1 MKNLVILILVSTS
14 FIFGQAK
21 SNIILEAEYDKLPF
35 EISISNSGIYG
46 VSHFKIEENNI
57 LLYDF
62 NKPYV
67 HKFFENSL
75 VKSTPINPQKL
86 SSQLLKKE
94 GLQTLIENNNN
105 LYYNF
110 ENGELKNN
118 RSEEFIIKVS
128 STNTLDVDNR
138 QDEKFNKFS
147 LSFPNDLAYANL
159 IGIDKENFIFLIVER
174 YVQQVPLKVSRQVYT
189 LNPNGNICSVLDL
202 PDTKYLYTLS
212 DLTVDEDGNLYH
224 LFSSAKGIKIIKW
237 QGLKIHSKSNVQY
250 SEEYYSHF
258 HYNQI
263 LPTNEIKNDNYLGKT
278 TAASRTMALRIAE
291 NYVYHKYNCT
301 GSNLAP
307 DNVTAPDGDVV
318 RTPDRL
324 IVGAN
329 ARVPYKWGGFNT
341 LDQFNDGL
349 SNGLYAGDINTAG
362 VSSSAVG
369 VDCSGY
375 VSRCWQLSY
384 HASTS
389 YMPNITSLYNNWSEL
404 KPGDAVHK
412 VGHVRLYISTE
423 SNGSIKV
430 AESTS
435 RGWGVSYWNYAPS
448 DLTEYSPRY
457 YTGMSDDYY
466 ENQPKLISIIEES
479 DNKIKIKWECDDS
492 EVLGYRL
499 YRSVDR
505 VNWTLYLDENTLKEK
520 YADDVLTNG
529 SLYYRVSS
537 VRNDSLNTSES
548 DLSNELGIGKA
559 DSETKY
565 LIVDGFDRESGSWRG
580 AGHKF
585 AGYYGNSL
593 FKNGVSFETIKSKY
607 LTEPD
612 FNLSGYSGVFW
623 ILGDE
628 STVDETFNSSE
639 QSIIINYL
647 ENGGNLFVSGSEI
660 GWDLDYKGSSADKSF
675 YNNYLKADYIS
686 DDAGSDF
693 VNGVSGSSLETCS
706 FNIGQTYDED
716 YPDEISSFGGSSLC
730 MRYSNN
736 KGAGIQFAG
745 TFGTSTQ
752 TSKIVYL
759 AFPLETTANDDEFDN
774 VMANIHNY
782 FSEEIVSV
790 DNNQV
795 ENLNF
800 NLSQN
805 YPNPFNPSTIIKYSI
820 PNQSDV
826 NLKIF
831 DVLGSEV
838 ATLLNKEQPQGNY
851 EVEFNGKDLTS
862 GIYFYRLQVYTPGS
876 AGDFVET
883 KKMILLK

>member
-1 MKNLVILILVSTS
+1 MKNLVILIVISTS
-14 FIFGQAK
+14 FVFGQAK
-21 SNIILEAEYDKLPF
+21 NNIILEAEYDKLPI

-46 VSHFKIEENNI
+46 VSHFKIVENNI

-62 NKPYV
+62 NKSYV
-67 HKFFENSL
+67 HTFSKNSL

-86 SSQLLKKE
+86 SSQLLKNE
-94 GLQTLIENNNN
+94 SLQTLKENNN

-118 RSEEFIIKVS
+118 RNEEFNINVCSTS
-128 STNTLDVDNR
+128 SLDVDYKHE
-138 QDEKFNKFS
+138 EKSKKFS
-147 LSFPNDLAYANL
+147 LSFPDDLAYANL

-174 YVQQVPLKVSRQVYT
+174 YVQQVPLKVRRQVYT
-189 LNPNGNICSVLDL
+189 LSPYGNICSVLDL
-202 PDTKYLYTLS
+202 PDTKYLFTLS

-224 LFSSAKGIKIIKW
+224 LFSSKKGIKIIKW
-237 QGLKIHSKSNVQY
+237 QGLKILSKTNVKY
-250 SEEYYSHF
+250 SEEYYHHF

-263 LPTNEIKNDNYLGKT
+263 LPTNEIKNKNYLGKT
-278 TAASRTMALRIAE
+278 TAGSRAKALRIAE

-301 GSNLAP
+301 SSNLAP
-307 DNVTAPDGDVV
+307 DNVTAPDGDIV
-318 RTPDRL
+318 RTPARL

-389 YMPNITSLYNNWSEL
+389 YMPNITGLYNNWSEL

-412 VGHVRLYISTE
+412 VGHVRLYISTQ

-435 RGWGVSYWNYAPS
+435 RGWGVSYWNFAPS
-448 DLTEYSPRY
+448 DLTDYSPRY

-466 ENQPKLISIIEES
+466 ENQPKLISIIQES
-479 DNKIKIKWECDDS
+479 DNKIKIQWECNDS

-505 VNWTLYLDENTLKEK
+505 VNWTLLLDENTLQEK
-520 YADDVLTNG
+520 YANDVLAKG
-529 SLYYRVSS
+529 ALYYRVSS
-537 VRNDSLNTSES
+537 VRNNSLNISES
-548 DLSNELGIGKA
+548 DLSNELGTGKT

-585 AGYYGNSL
+585 AGYYGKSL
-593 FKNGVSFETIKSKY
+593 FKNGVSFETIKSEY

-612 FNLSGYSGVFW
+612 FNLSDYSGIFW
-623 ILGDE
+623 ISGDE
-628 STVDETFNSSE
+628 STVDETFNSYE
-639 QSIIINYL
+639 QSTIINYL
-647 ENGGNLFVSGSEI
+647 ENGGKLFVSGSEI
-660 GWDLDYKGSSADKSF
+660 GWDLDYKGTSTDKSF
-675 YNNYLKADYIS
+675 YNNYLKADYLS
-686 DDAGSDF
+686 DDAGSVF
-693 VNGVSGSSLETCS
+693 VNGVSESSLETCS

-716 YPDEISSFGGSSLC
+716 YPDEIASFGGSSVC

-745 TFGTSTQ
+745 SFGTSTQ

-774 VMANIHNY
+774 VISNVHKY
-782 FSEEIVSV
+782 FLEEIVSV
-790 DNNQV
+790 GNNQV
-795 ENLNF
+795 ENLIF
-800 NLSQN
+800 HLSQN
-805 YPNPFNPSTIIKYSI
+805 YPNPFNPTTIIRYQI
-820 PNQSDV
+820 PKHIQNNNV
-826 NLKIF
+826 TLKIF
-831 DVLGSEV
+831 DVLGNEV
-838 ATLLNKEQPQGNY
+838 ATLVDDQKSVGNY
-851 EVEFNGKDLTS
+851 QVTFNSENFSS
-862 GIYFYRLQVYTPGS
+862 GVYLYRLR
-876 AGDFVET
+876 AGNYILS
-883 KKMILLK
+883 KKMLLIK